1 MLIAPNK
8 PLGVLRPFTDRGDPP
23 RRTLAQY
30 VDFPGVYPL
39 DVWTSGRLDCDS
51 EGLLRLTDDG
61 ALAHRLTDPRHRVE
75 KPISCRLKASRTLR
89 NCGDCNKVYF

>member
-39 DVWTSGRLDCDS
+39 DVWTSG
-51 EGLLRLTDDG
+51 LR
-61 ALAHRLTDPRHRVE
+61 
-75 KPISCRLKASRTLR
+75 
-89 NCGDCNKVYF
+89 